1 MTSDESY
8 NFFELSIYYVYY
20 NMRTKTLSMN
30 TKFEL
35 WKLWLWRVEKKE
47 KGSEVALTLDEGNGM
62 VRVSCLLLLLAQVWV
77 VMNMYH

>member
-35 WKLWLWRVEKKE
+35 WKLWLWKVKKKE
-47 KGSEVALTLDEGNGM
+47 AGSEVALTLDEGNGM